1 MTLLDNDDRVRT
13 GDVRNC
19 LVGGMAL
26 LDLLM
31 SEVFTLR
38 FGMLLR
44 ALIIPTYR
52 TITEYI
58 KQCYP

>member
-1 MTLLDNDDRVRT
+1 MTLLDNDGRVRT

-19 LVGGMAL
+19 LVGGMAV

-44 ALIIPTYR
+44 ALII
-52 TITEYI
+52 
-58 KQCYP
+58 